1 MNKDLYCVIMAGG
14 IDRRFWPLSRQN
26 RPKQF
31 IDLLDTGSTLL
42 QMTYQR
48 MAKICP
54 KENILIV
61 TGFIFE
67 KLVQEQLPDINT
79 NQILIEPTRRNT
91 APCIAFANERIR
103 AINPEASIVVTPAD
117 HLILNEDKFVN
128 VVNEGL
134 KFIKD
139 KSALLSIGIN
149 PSRPETNYGYIQ
161 IEDTAIDEGI
171 TKVKNFTE
179 KPDEELARFFVD
191 SGEFFW
197 NAGIYI
203 WKLKDITDAFELH
216 LPDINELF
224 AEEREVYNTAKEG
237 NFISRIYSGCK
248 NISID
253 YGIMEKADNVYVYCA
268 NFGWSDLG
276 TWSNLFDNKEK
287 DDQKNVTNHQNIL
300 TYDTHN
306 TLITTTANKITAIQG
321 LDDYIVAETY
331 DSLLI
336 CKKSEED
343 KLREIVNDIKF
354 KKGEENI

>member
-1 MNKDLYCVIMAGG
+1 MNNNLFCVIMAGG

-42 QMTYQR
+42 QMTYNR
-48 MAKICP
+48 MAKVCP
-54 KENILIV
+54 RENILIV
-61 TGFIFE
+61 TGFLF
-67 KLVQEQLPDINT
+67 KDLVQEQIPEINDS
-79 NQILIEPTRRNT
+79 QILIEPTRRNT
-91 APCIAFANERIR
+91 APCVAFANERIR
-103 AINPEASIVVTPAD
+103 AINPEASIIVTPAD
-117 HLILNEDKFVN
+117 HLILNEDKFVKVIN
-128 VVNEGL
+128 DGIT
-134 KFIKD
+134 FIEKED
-139 KSALLSIGIN
+139 ALLSIGIN
-149 PSRPETNYGYIQ
+149 PSRAETNYGYIQ
-161 IEDTAIDEGI
+161 IEDTSQNEGI
-171 TKVKNFTE
+171 VKVKNFTE
-179 KPDEELARFFVD
+179 KPDKELAKFFIE

-203 WKLKDITDAFELH
+203 WKLKDITSAFELH
-216 LPDINELF
+216 LPEIQELF
-224 AEEREVYNTAKEG
+224 AENREAYNTDEEE

-253 YGIMEKADNVYVYCA
+253 YGIMEKAENVYVYCA

-287 DDQKNVTNHQNIL
+287 DDDHNVTNHQNIL

-306 TLITTTANKITAIQG
+306 TLITTTDNKITAIQG
-321 LDDYIVAETY
+321 LEDYVVAETY

-336 CKKSEED
+336 CKRSEED
-343 KLREIVNDIKF
+343 KIREIVNDIKF